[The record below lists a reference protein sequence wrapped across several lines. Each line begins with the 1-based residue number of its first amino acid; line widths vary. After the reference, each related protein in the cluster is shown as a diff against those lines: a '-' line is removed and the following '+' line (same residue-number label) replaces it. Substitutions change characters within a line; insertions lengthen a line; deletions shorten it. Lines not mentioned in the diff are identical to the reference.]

1 MARQVETA
9 NAVVNL
15 DGRNAENQLKE
26 LKQRAAEVR
35 KEMIELGKAN
45 DKAGYDKKEKELKLV
60 NQQMRQLKQETFN
73 VAQVMKN
80 LNGANLND
88 LQRSQRAITAE
99 LTKMTRGTTEYVAK
113 SKQLQLVQAEIRK
126 VRNEMNGMAASQ
138 SGFFSRMTDG
148 FNKYFGIVTT
158 LAASLTGIVFS
169 FKKTTDAFK
178 EYEKSVDELS
188 SLTGLVGDD
197 LEWLSTQAK
206 ELSTGMLEGSIR
218 VTASAQDIVKAFTL
232 VGSAKPELLAN
243 KEALAEVTK
252 QAIILSEASG
262 MALPDAVRSLTD
274 TMNQFNA
281 PAEEAGLYIDA
292 LAAGSK
298 YGAAAIPDIADAIVK
313 FGVGAKNSNI
323 SVQESVALIEL
334 LGEKGL
340 KGSEAGTKLNGILNK
355 MAGAKG
361 LGKEA
366 LESLQRYGVNV
377 DLITDKT
384 IPFEVRL
391 QEVAKISGDSAAMI
405 KVFGL
410 ENKNAAEAIFTSLP
424 RYKELAGQV
433 TEVGVASEQAAI
445 NTDNAASRQAQAM
458 NKVQKR
464 AIELGERLMPVLT
477 FSTNFVNKL
486 LSAFLDLLNWM
497 ERNKTRA
504 TALGKAIA
512 GLTAGIAAYWA
523 ATKGVTVAQ
532 KLLTMAQASARTI
545 TLAYAAA
552 KALLTGNITR
562 ATAAMKLMNV
572 AAKASPIGLIAAAVT
587 AAVVAFVAFNNK
599 AKEAA
604 QWQKDLAQAAKDSEA
619 NLAAETGKV
628 NSLFDALK
636 KTNPQSKER
645 AELID
650 YLNKNYG
657 THLKN
662 LQNEKE
668 FLNQIAVAQQ
678 QVIDGIKRK
687 IDAQLKEE
695 QLTILMR
702 ERTKAQ
708 AEHTKAVQ
716 DYQKWSKTLEI
727 TGGSISGAGSFEK
740 NWRKAAD
747 NVLAT
752 SDEIKKLDAEIDKLA
767 KSYGS
772 SVLSTILGD
781 ETDPGGGG
789 GGGDVTDDAKKKFDD
804 MLKAL
809 QEHQKKIV
817 EENFKLSQEYKSL
830 QQREIDEVR
839 RKFQSQIDEASRYE
853 NDRTEL
859 GREWGRVRQEHE
871 RQMNEEIARINQKF
885 AEKMTE
891 QEYQQY
897 LQRLEQ
903 RRKELEDEEA
913 VEKRK
918 LELREKYGLI
928 TLEQKLA
935 QELQELKTA
944 YMLDAIN
951 YEEYL
956 KLKAEL
962 EEKYREGKKAEDQK
976 AREEDF
982 EDFNKFL
989 QKQQAVTQHFSN
1001 AISSIKEA
1009 EFSAIEE
1016 QEERGI
1022 ISKEQAERKKKEI
1035 AKKYAVAEFLVK
1047 IASIVANTATAVM
1060 QAFAQLGPVGAA
1072 IATPFII
1079 ATGAAQGIIAGQE
1092 LAKIQGY
1099 RKGLYPV
1106 TDQNG
1111 QRYNA
1116 AMGGV
1121 PRTGLVDRPT
1131 MFLAGEDGSA
1141 MPEMIIDGP
1150 TFRNLQMN
1158 FPEAISA
1165 IEASRVRGFADGYY
1179 PQPTREIIRESKES
1193 MYIDPELKEAL
1204 TQFNALAKRGFK
1216 AKLVYRDLEEMEEN
1230 LSVIKN
1236 DFKP

>member
-15 DGRNAENQLKE
+15 DGRNAENQLKD

-45 DKAGYDKKEKELKLV
+45 DKAGYDRKEKELKLI
-60 NQQMRQLKQETFN
+60 NQQMRQLKAETFN

-80 LNGANLND
+80 LNGTNLND

-99 LTKMTRGTTEYVAK
+99 LSKMSRGTSEYVAK

-126 VRNEMNGMAASQ
+126 VKNEMNGMSASQ
-138 SGFFSRMTDG
+138 AGFFSRLTDG

-298 YGAAAIPDIADAIVK
+298 YGAAAIPEIADAIVK
-313 FGVGAKNSNI
+313 FGVGAANSNI

-361 LGKEA
+361 LGKDA
-366 LESLQRYGVNV
+366 IESLERYGVNI
-377 DLITDKT
+377 DLITDKS

-391 QEVAKISGDSAAMI
+391 QEVSKISGDTAAMI

-410 ENKNAAEAIFTSLP
+410 ENKNAAEALLTSLP
-424 RYKELAGQV
+424 RYKELAEQI
-433 TEVGVASEQAAI
+433 TETGVASEQAAI

-458 NKVQKR
+458 NKAQKS

-486 LSAFLDLLNWM
+486 MIAFLNLMTWLEKN
-497 ERNKTRA
+497 RTIA

-512 GLTAGIAAYWA
+512 GLTAGIAAYWV

-562 ATAAMKLMNV
+562 ATAAIKLMNL
-572 AAKASPIGLIAAAVT
+572 AAKASPIGLIAAAVS

-645 AELID
+645 AQLID

-662 LQNEKE
+662 MQDEKA
-668 FLNQIAVAQQ
+668 FLDQIAIAQQ

-708 AEHTKAVQ
+708 EEHTKAVQ
-716 DYQKWSKTLEI
+716 AYNKWSELMQKKGVGFMESSTDALQ
-727 TGGSISGAGSFEK
+727 
-740 NWRKAAD
+740 WRHRAD
-747 NVLAT
+747 LVLAT
-752 SDEIKKLDAEIDKLA
+752 SKEIKKLDAEIDKLA
-767 KSYGS
+767 KSYGNSVLENILGSPSAEVS
-772 SVLSTILGD
+772 SVGSISEDAQKKHD
-781 ETDPGGGG
+781 E
-789 GGGDVTDDAKKKFDD
+789 

-809 QEHQKKIV
+809 QEHKKKIV

-830 QQREIDEVR
+830 QDREIEEVK
-839 RKFQSQIDEASRYE
+839 RKYQSLIDEASKYE

-859 GREWGRVRQEHE
+859 GREWGRVKQEHE
-871 RQMNEEIARINQKF
+871 RQMNEEIRRINEKF
-885 AEKMTE
+885 AAQMAD

-913 VEKRK
+913 LEKRK
-918 LELREKYGLI
+918 LELREEYGLI

-956 KLKAEL
+956 KLKADL
-962 EEKYREGKKAEDQK
+962 EEKYRKGKKAEDQK

-989 QKQQAVTQHFSN
+989 QEQQAITQHFSN

-1047 IASIVANTATAVM
+1047 IASIVANTAAAVM
-1060 QAFAQLGPVGAA
+1060 QAWAQLGPIGAA

-1079 ATGAAQGIIAGQE
+1079 ATGAAQGVIAGQE

-1099 RKGLYPV
+1099 RHGLYPV

-1116 AMGGV
+1116 NFGGV
-1121 PRTGLVDRPT
+1121 ARTGIVDRPT
-1131 MFLAGEDGSA
+1131 VFLAGEDGSA

-1150 TFRNLQMN
+1150 TFRNLQIN

-1165 IEASRVRGFADGYY
+1165 IESSRVRGFADGYY

-1193 MYIDPELKEAL
+1193 MYINPELKEAL
-1204 TQFNALAKRGFK
+1204 NQFISMAKKGIK

-1230 LSVIKN
+1230 ISVIKN

>member
-15 DGRNAENQLKE
+15 DGRNAENQLKD

-60 NQQMRQLKQETFN
+60 NQQMRQLKTETFN

-99 LTKMTRGTTEYVAK
+99 LSKMSRGTLEYVAK

-126 VRNEMNGMAASQ
+126 VRNEMNGMVASQ

-252 QAIILSEASG
+252 QAIILSEASD

-486 LSAFLDLLNWM
+486 LAAFLDLLNWM
-497 ERNKTRA
+497 ERNKTLA

-678 QVIDGIKRK
+678 QLIDGIKRK

-716 DYQKWSKTLEI
+716 DYQKWSSLLDKTGE
-727 TGGSISGAGSFEK
+727 SISGAGSYAK

-747 NVLAT
+747 NVSAT
-752 SDEIKKLDAEIDKLA
+752 SEEIKKLDAEIDKLA
-767 KSYGS
+767 KSYSG
-772 SVLSTILGD
+772 SVLENILGAPASENSPD
-781 ETDPGGGG
+781 GSISEE
-789 GGGDVTDDAKKKFDD
+789 AQNKFDD
-804 MLKAL
+804 MLKQL
-809 QEHQKKIV
+809 QEHKKRIV

-830 QQREIDEVR
+830 QDREIEEVK
-839 RKFQSQIDEASRYE
+839 RKYQSLIDEASKYE

-871 RQMNEEIARINQKF
+871 RQKNEEIRRINEKF
-885 AEKMTE
+885 AAQMTE

-903 RRKELEDEEA
+903 KRKELEDEEA
-913 VEKRK
+913 LEKKK

-935 QELQELKTA
+935 AELAELKTA
-944 YMLDAIN
+944 YIQDAIN

-956 KLKAEL
+956 KLKAEI
-962 EEKYREGKKAEDQK
+962 EKKYREGEKAEDKK

-982 EDFNKFL
+982 EDFKEFL
-989 QKQQAVTQHFSN
+989 QEQQAITQHFSN

-1060 QAFAQLGPVGAA
+1060 QAFAQLGPIGAA

-1079 ATGAAQGIIAGQE
+1079 ATGAAQGIIAGKE

-1193 MYIDPELKEAL
+1193 MYIDPELKEAI
-1204 TQFNALAKRGFK
+1204 TQLNAMAKKGFK